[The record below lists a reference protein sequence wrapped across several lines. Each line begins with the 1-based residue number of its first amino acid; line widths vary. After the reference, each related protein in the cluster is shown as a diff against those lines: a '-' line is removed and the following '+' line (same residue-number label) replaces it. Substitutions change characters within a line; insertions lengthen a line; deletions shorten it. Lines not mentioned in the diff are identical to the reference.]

1 MTLKDFKEKILY
13 KEMKVLVVL
22 ILYVFIT
29 ILIYYCTNNYT
40 DFEKILAND
49 FLDKAS
55 IFSSHMFLSIGITG
69 IILAFIKLVF
79 NKNERYYLVSTTFL
93 DRVASICIGSL
104 GVIIPVFIFLFV
116 NYSKLENGEFARNI
130 SYFQL
135 GILLLIYFS
144 WVFGADIICKYFSEE
159 IKEARKNNKDIG
171 KYSSSI
177 FALMYSV
184 FFLLPAF
191 LVPLLK

>member
-1 MTLKDFKEKILY
+1 MTFKDFKEKILF
-13 KEMKVLVVL
+13 KEMKVLIVL
-22 ILYVFIT
+22 MLYVFIT
-29 ILIYYCTNNYT
+29 ISIYYCNNNYT

-55 IFSSHMFLSIGITG
+55 IFSSHMLLSIGITG
-69 IILAFIKLVF
+69 VILAFIKYGF
-79 NKNERYYLVSTTFL
+79 KKNERYYLVSTTFL

-104 GVIIPVFIFLFV
+104 GMIIPVFIFLFI
-116 NYSKLENGEFARNI
+116 NYSKLENGEFAKNI

-135 GILLLIYFS
+135 VAMLLIYFS
-144 WVFGADIICKYFSEE
+144 WLFGANLICKYFSEE
-159 IKEARKNNKDIG
+159 IKEARGNNKDINQ
-171 KYSSSI
+171 YSSII
-177 FALMYSV
+177 FALLYSV